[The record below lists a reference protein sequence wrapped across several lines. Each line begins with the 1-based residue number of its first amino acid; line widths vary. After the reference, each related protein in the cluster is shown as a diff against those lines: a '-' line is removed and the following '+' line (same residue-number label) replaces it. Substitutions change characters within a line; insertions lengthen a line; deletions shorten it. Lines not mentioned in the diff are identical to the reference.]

1 MGFLIP
7 KPTSLFVYHKDA
19 IKLHFLVYI
28 DSAIII
34 SNCFNSITQFIKTL
48 SLKFFVKDLGVL
60 HYFLGV
66 EVIPKPWSIS
76 YPTKIPSRSF

>member
-1 MGFLIP
+1 MGFLIT
-7 KPTSLFVYHKDA
+7 KPTSPFLFITRMLSNYIFWSILIVPSLLVIA
-19 IKLHFLVYI
+19 LTQLLKLF
-28 DSAIII
+28 
-34 SNCFNSITQFIKTL
+34 KL
-48 SLKFFVKDLGVL
+48 SLKFSVKDLGVL

>member
-1 MGFLIP
+1 M
-7 KPTSLFVYHKDA
+7 
-19 IKLHFLVYI
+19 

-34 SNCFNSITQFIKTL
+34 SNCFNSIAQFIKTL

-60 HYFLGV
+60 HYFLGI

>member
-34 SNCFNSITQFIKTL
+34 SNCFNSIAQI
-48 SLKFFVKDLGVL
+48 
-60 HYFLGV
+60 
-66 EVIPKPWSIS
+66 I
-76 YPTKIPSRSF
+76 